1 MSKNKYKKLLII
13 SFCIIF
19 VIMSVTTGIL
29 AENTLHTHN
38 CDIPNCATCNL
49 IHISTN
55 FIKCIGLIT
64 INILIFSIMLP
75 LMHLINEN
83 IKVQRKLTLVE
94 LKIIQNK

>member
-1 MSKNKYKKLLII
+1 MLKSKYKKLLII

-29 AENTLHTHN
+29 AENTLHIHN
-38 CDIPNCATCNL
+38 CDISDCTICSL

-55 FIKCIGLIT
+55 FIKIIGLIT

-75 LMHLINEN
+75 LMHFINEN

-94 LKIIQNK
+94 LKVIQNK